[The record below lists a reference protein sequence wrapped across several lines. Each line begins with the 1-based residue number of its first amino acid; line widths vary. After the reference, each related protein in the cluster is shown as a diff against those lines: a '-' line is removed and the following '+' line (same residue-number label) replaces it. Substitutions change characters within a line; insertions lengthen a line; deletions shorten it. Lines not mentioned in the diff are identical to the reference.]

1 MRRVISFWS
10 LILTILI
17 FAGVASAVKTSLWE
31 QQNRAD
37 FESGKPKDLS
47 LTSTGD
53 AMLSLKIDAFTK
65 MKETQ
70 VWALVEDS
78 AGNLYAGYRGTKGKS
93 IKLVLMATPL
103 NFIIIHQR
111 LPFTASLSDPMM
123 HFTRV
128 QDPMD

>member
-17 FAGVASAVKTSLWE
+17 FADVASAVKTSLWE
-31 QQNRAD
+31 QQHRAD

-47 LTSTGD
+47 LTSIGD
-53 AMLSLKIDAFTK
+53 VMLSRKIDDFTK

-78 AGNLYAGYRGTKGKS
+78 AGNLYAGDRERREN
-93 IKLVLMATPL
+93 L
-103 NFIIIHQR
+103 
-111 LPFTASLSDPMM
+111 
-123 HFTRV
+123 
-128 QDPMD
+128 